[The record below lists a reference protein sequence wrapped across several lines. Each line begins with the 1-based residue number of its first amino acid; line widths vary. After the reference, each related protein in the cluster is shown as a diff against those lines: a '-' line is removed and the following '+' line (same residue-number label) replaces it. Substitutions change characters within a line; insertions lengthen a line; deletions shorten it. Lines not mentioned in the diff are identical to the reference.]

1 MNGSSQHICIKI
13 LLVLL
18 LTITSFSSCTVSRFL
33 EEDELFLTE
42 ASVVSDNP
50 KATKPL
56 ALKDYIRQT
65 PNTKWFG
72 MKIPLATYCL
82 SGVDTTNW
90 ATRLFRKIGE
100 DPVIFDES
108 KSELTKS
115 DILQVLNNDGYMSAK
130 VTDTKDIKDRK
141 LRITYNVSP
150 GKQLHVRSITRQ
162 IEDPTIQRLIL
173 SEDSAESR
181 LHVGMPLNVNLL
193 NDERNRITSYLRSI
207 GYYKFNKDYITFIA
221 DTIEGSTDVDLTMNI
236 RLYQADSKAEPTVHH
251 RYKIGSVNYI
261 IPQPS
266 PFRSSLL
273 TSNILLH
280 PDTYYNELDEKLTYR
295 YLTRLQAISYSNIRI
310 AERPDSDILDCNITI
325 TPARMQSIGFEIEGT
340 NSAGD
345 LGAAASTSFQHKNI
359 FKGSENLLVKLRGAY
374 EAITGLEG
382 YEGSSYV
389 EAGAEAS
396 IAFPGFIMPYVSKR
410 IAATHAATSEV
421 SVQYNFQNR
430 PEFNRRVLSAAWKYR
445 WNTMNQ
451 RLQNRLDLLEVNYV
465 RMPWIS
471 RTFREHY
478 LDSLGKSNAILK
490 YNYEDLL
497 ITKLGY
503 SFTYNSL
510 GTSVTSIYGKNAYT
524 IRFNVETSGNLLSL
538 VTPMFSDKNSD
549 DQYTFCGIAFAQY
562 ARADF
567 DYARS
572 VRLDKNN
579 SVAFHVAAGIAYPY
593 GNSDML
599 PFEKRYFSGGAN
611 SVRGW
616 SVRSLGPGSYNGA
629 DRSINFLN
637 QSGDIKLDFSFEY
650 RTFLFW
656 KINGAVFVDGGNI
669 WTIRN
674 YKDQPGGQFRL
685 NSFYKEIALSY
696 GLGLRFNLDFFVL
709 RFDAGMKA
717 FNPAYEGRD
726 HYPIIHPN
734 LKRDF
739 AFHFAVGLPF

>member
-50 KATKPL
+50 KATKSL

-115 DILQVLNNDGYMSAK
+115 DILQVLNNDGYMSAE

-162 IEDPTIQRLIL
+162 IEDPTIQKLIISNDT
-173 SEDSAESR
+173 SESY
-181 LHVGMPLNVNLL
+181 LHIGMPLNVNRL

-236 RLYQADSKAEPTVHH
+236 RLYQADSKAEPTMHH
-251 RYKIGSVNYI
+251 RYKICSVNYI
-261 IPQPS
+261 IPHPS
-266 PFRSSLL
+266 PFRSTLL
-273 TSNILLH
+273 TSNTLLH
-280 PDTYYNELDEKLTYR
+280 PDAYYNELDEKLTYR
-295 YLTRLQAISYSNIRI
+295 YLTRLHAINYSNIRI
-310 AERPDSDILDCNITI
+310 SERPDSDILDCNITI

-382 YEGSSYV
+382 YEGNSYV
-389 EAGAEAS
+389 EAGAEVS
-396 IAFPGFIMPYVSKR
+396 IAFPGFIMPYVSKQ

-471 RTFREHY
+471 RTFREQY

-497 ITKLGY
+497 ITKFGY

-538 VTPMFSDKNSD
+538 VTPAFSDKNSD
-549 DQYTFCGIAFAQY
+549 NQYTFCGIAFAQY

-572 VRLDKNN
+572 IRLDKNN
-579 SVAFHVAAGIAYPY
+579 SLALHVAAGIAYPY

-717 FNPAYEGRD
+717 FNPAYEGQD

>member
-1 MNGSSQHICIKI
+1 MNGSSRYIGLRLSLAIT
-13 LLVLL
+13 
-18 LTITSFSSCTVSRFL
+18 LTIMLFSSCTVSRFL
-33 EEDELFLTE
+33 GEDELFLTE
-42 ASVVSDNP
+42 TNVVSDNP
-50 KATKPL
+50 KATKTL

-82 SGVDTTNW
+82 SGVDTANW

-100 DPVIFDES
+100 DPVIFDEN
-108 KSELTKS
+108 KSELTKA

-130 VTDTKDIKDRK
+130 VTDTKDIKDKK

-150 GKQLHVRSITRQ
+150 GKQLHVHSITRQ

-538 VTPMFSDKNSD
+538 VTPMLSDKNSD